1 MFMANRRPKIFRYN
15 AINFFS
21 TYLQDCVTR
30 WGSQQKMVRR
40 ILEQENAIRQ
50 VLGADRK
57 TTHLIP
63 TWQDTD
69 VLDSLDKALSPLA
82 EFTNIMSVEQYVSV
96 SSLRPLLHHL
106 ETEVLLEQE
115 DDSDESDTTL
125 TADIKQR
132 VLTSMQRRYEN
143 EDVSEL
149 IDTAG
154 FLDPRFR
161 LNYVAVDNVPHIKD
175 CIAREATKIHEVL
188 EIESGDNNST
198 QPDEQAPPD
207 GPPAKKRKL
216 GSLFKKEEIGNT
228 QTLTAEQKAKEE
240 IERYLQCPQADTE
253 SDPLDWWKLQAPL
266 YPALSKLARK
276 YLCICATSEA
286 SERLFSVSGN
296 IVNSKRTC
304 LKLEKVNML
313 TFLAK
318 NL

>member
-1 MFMANRRPKIFRYN
+1 M
-15 AINFFS
+15 
-21 TYLQDCVTR
+21 TR
-30 WGSQQKMVRR
+30 WGSQQKIIRW

-96 SSLRPLLHHL
+96 SSLRPPLHHL
-106 ETEVLLEQE
+106 KTEVLLEQE
-115 DDSDESDTTL
+115 DESDTTL

-132 VLTSMQRRYEN
+132 VLTSMQRRHEN

-149 IDTAG
+149 IDKAG
-154 FLDPRFR
+154 FLDPCFR
-161 LNYVAVDNVPHIKD
+161 LNYVAVDDVPHIKD

-188 EIESGDNNST
+188 EIEKSGDNNST

-216 GSLFKKEEIGNT
+216 GSLFKKKEIGDT

-240 IERYLQCPQADTE
+240 IERYLQCPQAGTE
-253 SDPLDWWKLQAPL
+253 SDPLGWWKLQAPL
-266 YPALSKLARK
+266 CSALSKLARRF
-276 YLCICATSEA
+276 LCICATSAA
-286 SERLFSVSGN
+286 SESHFSVSGN
-296 IVNSKRTC
+296 VVNSKR
-304 LKLEKVNML
+304 N
-313 TFLAK
+313 
-318 NL
+318 